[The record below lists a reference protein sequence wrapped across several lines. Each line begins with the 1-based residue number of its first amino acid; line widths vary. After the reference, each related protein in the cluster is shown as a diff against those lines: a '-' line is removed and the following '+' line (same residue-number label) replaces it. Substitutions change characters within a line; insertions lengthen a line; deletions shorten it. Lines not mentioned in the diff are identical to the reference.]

1 VGAGAPLAGA
11 QVLYTNRDG
20 TGLAEVAT
28 DARGAFEVQAP
39 YPLEDG
45 LLLIQARGFAPLE
58 TGPHA
63 IRAGERRF
71 VGNLEVQRGV
81 PLSGK
86 VTDAGGAAVSGAQV
100 YLRAAGPGGGYNRHV
115 QSAVTDTRGAFRF
128 PDAPTG
134 GVLLEARAP
143 GFGSRA
149 QDLQHSA
156 ATD

>member
-1 VGAGAPLAGA
+1 IAKPESPPAAADPALAAGAAVESGGRGTVSTARPTGLPAGTRQSLSGRVVGAGAPLPGA

-63 IRAGERRF
+63 VRGGERRF
-71 VGNLEVQRGV
+71 VG
-81 PLSGK
+81 
-86 VTDAGGAAVSGAQV
+86 
-100 YLRAAGPGGGYNRHV
+100 
-115 QSAVTDTRGAFRF
+115 
-128 PDAPTG
+128 
-134 GVLLEARAP
+134 
-143 GFGSRA
+143 
-149 QDLQHSA
+149 
-156 ATD
+156 